1 MGSETFFSTL
11 AVVLGATGFLAGT
24 AGFTATGFFAA
35 AGLAALAG
43 SAAFGFEAFVEG
55 AFAEDFATGFAAGL
69 AEAFFAGR
77 AFFAAGFLLG
87 AAAVGD
93 FFGLLAGMGKWTEF
107 G

>member
-1 MGSETFFSTL
+1 MGSETFFSTF
-11 AVVLGATGFLAGT
+11 AVALGATGFLAGT
-24 AGFTATGFFAA
+24 AGFTAAGFFAG

-43 SAAFGFEAFVEG
+43 SAAFGFEAFAEG
-55 AFAEDFATGFAAGL
+55 FATAF